1 MEHSQVKWK
10 IKWYF
15 LLVFVA
21 RNVVTYKT
29 SWMFACKRHW
39 FTCRNVLFQ
48 FSVKL
53 DDLLE
58 MLCSE
63 IEAED
68 VPSAEAA
75 IQNLID
81 KCENLGTIIS
91 TIMWPENVSKYK
103 IQLQMIY
110 KVFEISVFVCEST
123 SIPK

>member
-1 MEHSQVKWK
+1 M
-10 IKWYF
+10 
-15 LLVFVA
+15 
-21 RNVVTYKT
+21 
-29 SWMFACKRHW
+29 
-39 FTCRNVLFQ
+39 
-48 FSVKL
+48 KL

-91 TIMWPENVSKYK
+91 SIMWPENVSKYK

-110 KVFEISVFVCEST
+110 RYKVFEISVFVCEST

>member
-1 MEHSQVKWK
+1 M
-10 IKWYF
+10 F
-15 LLVFVA
+15 LLIFVG

-29 SWMFACKRHW
+29 CWMSACKRHW

-91 TIMWPENVSKYK
+91 SIMWPENVSKYK

>member
-110 KVFEISVFVCEST
+110 KVFKISVFFCEST